1 MGRGARAAVGAL
13 VALAIPCGLSAPASA
28 QTSGAE
34 TIRGTAV
41 VSSASGSREVVG
53 STVIAQG
60 VFNGI
65 GRIVET
71 ENQPDDPDGTGR
83 EDLVFA
89 SGTIHVVTTTQQR
102 SFYADPRTC
111 VFHSVER
118 QTSTFDGGTG
128 QFAAATGSA
137 TGTTIA
143 WGTLRRELDGSCSGE
158 QAPQHEVDMV
168 TANGSLSY

>member
-1 MGRGARAAVGAL
+1 V
-13 VALAIPCGLSAPASA
+13 AIPCGLSAPASA
-28 QTSGAE
+28 QTSGTE
-34 TIRGTAV
+34 SIRGTVV

-65 GRIVET
+65 GRIAET
-71 ENQPDDPDGTGR
+71 ESQPGDPEGTGR

-89 SGTIHVVTTTQQR
+89 TGTIHAVTTTQQR
-102 SFYADPRTC
+102 SFFADPRTC

-118 QTSTFDGGTG
+118 QSTSFDGGTG
-128 QFAAATGSA
+128 QFAAASGTS

-143 WGTLRRELDGSCSGE
+143 WGTLRRDVDGSCSRE
-158 QAPQHEVDMV
+158 QAPLHEIDMI
-168 TANGSLSY
+168 TAYGSLSY